1 MTKTLQPA
9 IDILSKLVAF
19 KSVSGNP
26 THDIV
31 AYITE
36 YLDKH
41 GVESTVSFDDARE
54 RANVF
59 ATIGPEI
66 DGGLILSGH
75 TDVVPV
81 DGQEWSTDPFCLTQI
96 DQCLYGRGSVDMK
109 GFLACILASVPVFQS
124 SQLQKPIHIA
134 FSFDEETG
142 GFGMPY
148 LLNSIA
154 QLPFRPA
161 MVIVG
166 EPTDMQLITAHKGA
180 FEMRTEITGHA
191 VHACNPTLGT
201 NAIVAATKLITKIE
215 EIAARMAS
223 NPMTNTPFEPPYC
236 TFNVGIIEGGTA
248 SNATAGW
255 CHFNWEFRSMPG
267 EDGQKI
273 VDEVVAF
280 SQKEILPAMKQISPD
295 ANIDIITLAPVPAL
309 DDRNADLAAEFVSQI
324 TGLNSRDVVSF
335 GTDGGYFSNDGL
347 STVVIGPG
355 DINRAHKA
363 DEYIEIKE
371 LEQGLA
377 FLKKAAQRLSA

>member
-1 MTKTLQPA
+1 MTDTLNST
-9 IDILSKLVAF
+9 INILSKLVGF
-19 KSVSGNP
+19 ESVSGKP

-31 AYITE
+31 SYITQ
-36 YLDKH
+36 YLNQH
-41 GVESTVSFDDARE
+41 GVDSIISYDEAKE

-59 ATIGPEI
+59 ATIGPEK
-66 DGGLILSGH
+66 DGGLILNGH

-81 DGQEWSTDPFCLTQI
+81 DGQNWSTDPFLLTQI
-96 DQCLYGRGSVDMK
+96 EQRLYGRGSVDMK
-109 GFLACILASVPVFQS
+109 GFLACVLASVPFFKAS
-124 SQLQKPIHIA
+124 RLQLPIHLA

-148 LLNSIA
+148 LLDSMA
-154 QLPFRPA
+154 QLAFKPA
-161 MVIVG
+161 MAIVG
-166 EPTDMQLITAHKGA
+166 EPTDMQLITAHKGG

-191 VHACNPTLGT
+191 VHACNPTLGA

-215 EIAARMAS
+215 EIAAHMAAK
-223 NPMTNTPFEPPYC
+223 PVANTPFEPPYC
-236 TFNVGIIEGGTA
+236 TFNVGTIEGGTA

-255 CHFNWEFRSMPG
+255 CHFNWEFRPMPG
-267 EDGQKI
+267 EDGQHI
-273 VDEVVAF
+273 IDEIEAYA
-280 SQKEILPAMKQISPD
+280 QHDILPAMKKISGE
-295 ANIDIITLAPVPAL
+295 ASIDILTLAPVPAL
-309 DDRNADLAAEFVSQI
+309 DDRNADLAAEFVSHL

-335 GTDGGYFSNDGL
+335 GTDAGYFNNDGV